1 MAGMTGMTG
10 IGGNPGMTGMTGW
23 RDDRDGKMRWGLFDT
38 EQSIDFSKKFRDFF
52 AVSKKINFMDK
63 MTGMMRDGPG

>member
-1 MAGMTGMTG
+1 MTGMA
-10 IGGNPGMTGMTGW
+10 
-23 RDDRDGKMRWGLFDT
+23 RCDGKYLIRSNP
-38 EQSIDFSKKFRDFF
+38 SIFQKKFAIFQKISRFEKKFRDFF